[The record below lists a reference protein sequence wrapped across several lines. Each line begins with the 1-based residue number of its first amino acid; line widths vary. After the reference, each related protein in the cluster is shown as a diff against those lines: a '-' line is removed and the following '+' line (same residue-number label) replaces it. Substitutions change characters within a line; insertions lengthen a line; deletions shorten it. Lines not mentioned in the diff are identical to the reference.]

1 MVVSPSAGSEGAGLH
16 PEEET
21 PNPGTGNQVEN
32 EVINVEDEEDAR
44 ADEPSRKRGKKTT
57 SECWDHFYKT
67 TKTVEVDG
75 KKVEEQWA
83 KCKYCTYEG
92 KRNTRNGTSVFL
104 NHIKMHSVKSG
115 QQLLKLEKKEL
126 DSVSVET
133 YRDGLAQI
141 SDAVWG
147 IKAFVLAVKLS
158 PQLEEDFYKCAVECG
173 LPKNKGLQLD
183 VQTRWNST
191 YYMLRDALFYRK
203 AFDRLHEIDKKKF
216 DKFAPTA
223 AEWEMA
229 LTLCRCLKKFDDLTK
244 LLSVAF
250 FLDPRYKRTGIEH
263 YMRKVHG
270 DLLYRG
276 KVEELLVV
284 VKRMYLAYAS
294 KYSQSTTA
302 SNSTATA
309 QEHATDFMEEDE
321 DDYFQSQQGTHVS
334 YEGDTDTDLEKYMA
348 ETLKLLK
355 DAFDK
360 FDILSWWKTHQDV
373 YPVLSMLARDVL
385 TIQVST
391 VASESAFSAGGRV
404 IDPFRSRLDPQVVEA
419 LICTK
424 DWVAA
429 TRKGDTKRGA
439 GLGSIVNDLEFVET
453 LVANMS
459 LEEQLDEKDKEG
471 TDIEE

>member
-1 MVVSPSAGSEGAGLH
+1 MHVEGRHTGLNMSEEFLASILRWFI
-16 PEEET
+16 EKKMFSLT
-21 PNPGTGNQVEN
+21 LDNASSN
-32 EVINVEDEEDAR
+32 EVCVNHVI
-44 ADEPSRKRGKKTT
+44 SKLKKYGPLV
-57 SECWDHFYKT
+57 C
-67 TKTVEVDG
+67 DG
-75 KKVEEQWA
+75 ELFHVRCA
-83 KCKYCTYEG
+83 
-92 KRNTRNGTSVFL
+92 
-104 NHIKMHSVKSG
+104 NHILNLVA
-115 QQLLKLEKKEL
+115 
-126 DSVSVET
+126 
-133 YRDGLAQI
+133 RDGLAQI
-141 SDAVWG
+141 SDAVSG
-147 IKAFVLAVKLS
+147 IKAFVLAVKSS
-158 PQLEEDFYKCAVECG
+158 PQLEEDFYKCATECG
-173 LPKNKGLQLD
+173 LPKSKGLHLD

-191 YYMLRDALFYRK
+191 YYMLRDALFHRK

-244 LLSVAF
+244 LLSGNQYPTTNLFYKGFCEIKALISGWCRSSDATIKKMADSMQTKFDKYWHKSNLALAVAF
-250 FLDPRYKRTGIEH
+250 FLDPRYKRSGIEH

-294 KYSQSTTA
+294 KYSQSTPGP
-302 SNSTATA
+302 NSTATA

-334 YEGDTDTDLEKYMA
+334 NEGDSDTDLEKYMA
-348 ETLKLLK
+348 EKLKLSK
-355 DAFDK
+355 EAFDK

-373 YPVLSMLARDVL
+373 YPVLSLLARDVL
-385 TIQVST
+385 AIQVST

-404 IDPFRSRLDPQVVEA
+404 IDPFRSRLDPHVVEA

-429 TRKGDTKRGA
+429 ARKGDTKRGA
-439 GLGSIVNDLEFVET
+439 GLGSIVNDLEVVET
-453 LVANMS
+453 LVANMN